1 MISGKFVM
9 IDYDINCLKIDIDVL
24 CDAWLILALI
34 YLLSRQL
41 TPWHFFSGFE
51 HFEDRAETTCIA
63 IESKFGPMNHEH
75 PITFLKFVY
84 VAN

>member
-9 IDYDINCLKIDIDVL
+9 IDYDINCLKIYIDVL

-41 TPWHFFSGFE
+41 TPWHFFPGFE
-51 HFEDRAETTCIA
+51 HFEVRQVHVHCSKSLKVGANET
-63 IESKFGPMNHEH
+63 
-75 PITFLKFVY
+75 
-84 VAN
+84 